1 MDENL
6 YKQSTDWPY
15 FRPQSA
21 EKELLLTCLYV
32 KMTFLYVVVYI
43 FSSISFQ
50 KLVNTY
56 KLNAVDRYY
65 NKFWDISVNL
75 IIQKWTLTIQICDIS
90 PKEVR

>member
-1 MDENL
+1 
-6 YKQSTDWPY
+6 
-15 FRPQSA
+15 
-21 EKELLLTCLYV
+21 
-32 KMTFLYVVVYI
+32 MTFLYVVVYI

-75 IIQKWTLTIQICDIS
+75 IIQK
-90 PKEVR
+90 